1 MPSFDVVSKLDW
13 SEVKNALAQTQ
24 KELAQ
29 RFDFRGTGSSV
40 ERQDQQIIVVANVDE
55 RAKAAYGVFQDKLA
69 RRNVSLRYFKAGVP
83 KPASGDS
90 RRIVVDAQEG
100 IESDKAKKIIKS
112 LKESKLKVQASIQED
127 TVRVTGKKRD
137 DLQAAMAEL
146 KSHDF
151 EIELQF
157 TNFRN

>member
-1 MPSFDVVSKLDW
+1 MPSFDVVSQLDW

-29 RFDFRGTGSSV
+29 RFDFRGTGASV
-40 ERQDQQIIVVANVDE
+40 ERQDKQIIVVANLDE

-69 RRNVSLRYFKAGVP
+69 RRNVSLRYFRAGSP
-83 KPASGDS
+83 KPAAGDS

-100 IESDKAKKIIKS
+100 IEADKAKKIIKA
-112 LKESKLKVQASIQED
+112 LKESKLKIQSSIHED

-146 KSHDF
+146 KSQNF

-157 TNFRN
+157 INFRN